1 MAQHTPAPWR
11 VDYDPAE
18 SDSIWI
24 VGADGLPIAK
34 IEPCDRGDGKGETL
48 SRQDFANAHVLAVAP
63 VLLAFA
69 DKALSDVLSLEDIK
83 GLHAAMAQVGGH

>member
-1 MAQHTPAPWR
+1 MAQHTPAPWK

-24 VGADGLPIAK
+24 VAADGLPIAK
-34 IEPCDRGDGKGETL
+34 IEPCDRGDGKGEVL
-48 SRQDFANAHVLAVAP
+48 SRQDFANAHLLALAP

-69 DKALSDVLSLEDIK
+69 DKALNDDLSLADIK
-83 GLHAAMAQVGGH
+83 NLHAAKSEVGVH

>member
-1 MAQHTPAPWR
+1 MAQHTRPPWR
-11 VDYDPAE
+11 VEYDRDE

-34 IEPCDRGDGKGETL
+34 IEPCDRGDGKGEVL
-48 SRQDFANAHVLAVAP
+48 SRQDFANAHLLALAP

-69 DKALSDVLSLEDIK
+69 DKALGDELSPDDIK
-83 GLHAAMAQVGGH
+83 NLHAAKSNMGGN

>member
-1 MAQHTPAPWR
+1 MAQHTPAPWK
-11 VDYDPAE
+11 VEYDPSD

-34 IEPCDRGDGKGETL
+34 IEPCDRGDGNGEVL
-48 SRQDFANAHVLAVAP
+48 SRRDFADAHLIAIAP

-69 DKALSDVLSLEDIK
+69 DKALSDELSLDDIK
-83 GLHAAMAQVGGH
+83 NLHAAMAQVGGH